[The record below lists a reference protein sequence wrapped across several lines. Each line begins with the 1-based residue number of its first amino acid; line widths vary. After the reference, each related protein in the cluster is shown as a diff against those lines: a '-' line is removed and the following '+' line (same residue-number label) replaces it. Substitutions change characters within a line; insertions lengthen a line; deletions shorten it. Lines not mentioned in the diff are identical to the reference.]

1 MENPFVYGKEVS
13 GDNFCNRK
21 DEIEE
26 LYRDTINSQNVIIFS
41 QRRFGKTSLIKEV
54 LKRSRN
60 KGILTVYVDLYSVL
74 TEEDLVRKYAKA
86 VAESLLGRVSGTL
99 RQAGELF
106 KRIRPKLTIDET
118 GQPIYSIDIEKRETL
133 PLLEDAIEAV
143 KRYGEKRKKK
153 TAVVFDEF
161 QQIGQFKTDRVE
173 KVMRSLIQRHKD
185 VAYIFMGSKKHLIS
199 DIFNNPNKPF
209 YKSGKSFPLGKID
222 KNELLDFIQMK
233 FKTTKKILPKS
244 LAEKIIETCE
254 EHPYYIQY
262 LCHIIWEKVIGK
274 GNVKEKIFS
283 ESLAL
288 LLSRE
293 SSTYETIWDLL
304 TVKQKQVL
312 LALAKASPDE
322 KFFSSIFLERY
333 NLGSASSVQRTLHS
347 FVDKDLV
354 DKEGES
360 YTIIDVFFKR
370 WLFTL
375 ER

>member
-21 DEIEE
+21 GEIEE

-86 VAESLLGRVSGTL
+86 VAESLLGRVGRTL
-99 RQAGELF
+99 KQAGELF
-106 KRIRPKLTIDET
+106 KRIRPKLIIDET

-153 TAVVFDEF
+153 TAVVLDEF

-173 KVMRSLIQRHKD
+173 KIMRSLIQRHKD

-233 FKTTKKILPKS
+233 FKTTKKILPKG

-262 LCHIIWEKVIGK
+262 LCHIIWEKATGK
-274 GNVKEKIFS
+274 RSVKEKIFS

-293 SSTYETIWDLL
+293 SSTYETTWDLL

-312 LALAKASPDE
+312 LALAKTSPDE

-347 FVDKDLV
+347 LVDKDLV

-360 YTIIDVFFKR
+360 YTIIDIFFKR